1 MSIDYR
7 TLLADELMRNWP
19 STIWNR
25 DAARIT
31 VDNLLATRIP
41 DPCPDCKG
49 NPCPKC
55 DGTGEVAEQHE
66 PWATE
71 MLGCGYC
78 HGEPCPHL
86 NAPTIADL
94 LRWGEWV
101 ATAERTFNDNWN
113 LWGWVVN
120 GEWVDD
126 ADLLAALRTEAEQ
139 SGADR

>member
-1 MSIDYR
+1 VSIDYR
-7 TLLADELMRNWP
+7 TLLDDASHFP
-19 STIWNR
+19 SGDKYIGGQ
-25 DAARIT
+25 I
-31 VDNLLATRIP
+31 LATRIP
-41 DPCPDCKG
+41 DLCPDCKG
-49 NPCPKC
+49 SGHHWIGTHENDAPQRC
-55 DGTGEVAEQHE
+55 DH
-66 PWATE
+66 P
-71 MLGCGYC
+71 
-78 HGEPCPHL
+78 